1 MRLKRIVWPVAA
13 VLVAGLALATCSPP
27 ALLDGLNSLT
37 PGDAG
42 VQRVAEGVRY
52 GDAPRQA
59 LDVWAGS
66 PRETG
71 KPVLVFF
78 YGGGWAK
85 GARADY
91 GFAAKAFAAR
101 GFVVVVPDYRL
112 VPSVR
117 FPSFV
122 EDGAA
127 AVRWTHDNI
136 ARFGGDPE
144 RTTLAGHSAGA
155 YIAVMLAL
163 DTGYL
168 RRAGVDPGVVRAA
181 AGLAGPYDF
190 YPFDKPRSIA
200 AMGQAPDPAATQP
213 ITFARADAPPLFLAT
228 GTEDTVVRPKNA
240 RNLAARLKRLGAP
253 VTLREYQGLN
263 HEDLAMALSKPFR
276 SKGPVLA
283 ESADFLMRSAPPG
296 AADRKGR
303 RRTLRRPT
311 HAPG

>member
-1 MRLKRIVWPVAA
+1 MRLKRIIWPVAA
-13 VLVAGLALATCSPP
+13 LLVAGLALATCSPP

-37 PGDAG
+37 PGDGG

-52 GDAPRQA
+52 GDKPRQA
-59 LDVWAGS
+59 LDVWAGD

-71 KPVLVFF
+71 KPVLIFF

-85 GARADY
+85 GARQDY
-91 GFAAKAFAAR
+91 GFAAKAYAAR

-117 FPSFV
+117 FPAFV
-122 EDGAA
+122 EDSAE
-127 AVRWTHDNI
+127 AVRWTRDNI
-136 ARFGGDPE
+136 ARFGGDP
-144 RTTLAGHSAGA
+144 RRITLAGHSAGA
-155 YIAVMLAL
+155 YNAVMLAL
-163 DTGYL
+163 DPRYL
-168 RRAGVDPGVVRAA
+168 RAVGVDPGIIRAA

-213 ITFARADAPPLFLAT
+213 INFARADAPPLWLAT
-228 GTEDTVVRPKNA
+228 GTEDTVVRPRNA
-240 RNLAARLKRLGAP
+240 RNLAAKLKQLGAP
-253 VTLREYQGLN
+253 VVLREYPGLN

-283 ESADFLMRSAPPG
+283 ESADFLMANAPQ
-296 AADRKGR
+296 
-303 RRTLRRPT
+303 RPRD
-311 HAPG
+311 